1 MYIFVSTK
9 YMSLKVNNFG
19 LTTFIYYN
27 TETN

>member
-1 MYIFVSTK
+1 MYIFVSIK

-19 LTTFIYYN
+19 FATFIYYN